1 MVFLLSMYQGI
12 PHSAQMFQNTDF
24 VRHNTLQPGLVA
36 DDHINT
42 SEPNQPVVN
51 TAQILSKVSAA
62 TTDIFSGISHKN
74 SGRCGSK
81 IHRGFE
87 SILPSHTV
95 WSPTAVSVGYQE
107 SLNYSASYGLSSR

>member
-1 MVFLLSMYQGI
+1 MYQGI
-12 PHSAQMFQNTDF
+12 PHSAQMFKNTDF

-74 SGRCGSK
+74 SGRCRSK

-95 WSPTAVSVGYQE
+95 WSPTAVSVGDQK
-107 SLNYSASYGLSSR
+107 SLQYSASYSLSSR